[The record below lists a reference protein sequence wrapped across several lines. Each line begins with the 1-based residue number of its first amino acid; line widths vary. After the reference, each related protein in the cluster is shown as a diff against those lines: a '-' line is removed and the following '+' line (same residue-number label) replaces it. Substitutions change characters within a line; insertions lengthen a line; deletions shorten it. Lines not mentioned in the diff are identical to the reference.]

1 MRRTILFLTLGIFC
15 TALIVSAIS
24 VYLFHDVDHDMKGRL
39 NEAFL
44 QSCTEGVLFALIVGG
59 AAGPLTTL
67 GRFVFHLRGFS
78 PRVMSGFF
86 LGIGVAA
93 IQYPWDY
100 STRILFPN
108 LADLSLSIYLV
119 AAIVFCAVFLLRGT
133 FKQKKAF
140 EAARASSSV

>member
-24 VYLFHDVDHDMKGRL
+24 VYLFHDVDHDMKGRW

-44 QSCTEGVLFALIVGG
+44 QSCTESVLFALIVGG
-59 AAGPLTTL
+59 AAGLLTAL

-86 LGIGVAA
+86 LGIGVAVV
-93 IQYPWDY
+93 QYPWDY
-100 STRILFPN
+100 LTRVLFPS
-108 LADLSLSIYLV
+108 LADLSLYIYLV
-119 AAIVFCAVFLLRGT
+119 AAIVFSAAFILRDT
-133 FKQKKAF
+133 FKQKRAL
-140 EAARASSSV
+140 EAAKASSSA